1 MFLPPITREH
11 SGAAIK
17 KQNNISAKRKSVI
30 PVMKINTGKYEFRS
44 RNHFSSSISTLS
56 NQTSPCADQN
66 ERLTFG
72 GPDFAP

>member
-1 MFLPPITREH
+1 MFFPKISREN
-11 SGAAIK
+11 SGSAIK

-44 RNHFSSSISTLS
+44 RDHFSSSISTLS

-66 ERLTFG
+66 ERLTLG
-72 GPDFAP
+72 GPDFIP